1 LHHRACRGRTGVNH
15 APLVMAFGIACTAK
29 IQKPSMS
36 SADQG
41 GGQAALRNTTS
52 VNVFCVP
59 SVTVCS
65 SGGCDSALATFSA
78 ISNGARRYMAE
89 ADMIETEIKRLL
101 AEEVAAVE
109 APARSKKL
117 RDRAEECRALAQIVI
132 SAPNVAS
139 YLNLAQIYDGLAEQQ
154 EQLARDI
161 VKFNV
166 KTSG

>member
-1 LHHRACRGRTGVNH
+1 
-15 APLVMAFGIACTAK
+15 
-29 IQKPSMS
+29 
-36 SADQG
+36 
-41 GGQAALRNTTS
+41 
-52 VNVFCVP
+52 
-59 SVTVCS
+59 
-65 SGGCDSALATFSA
+65 
-78 ISNGARRYMAE
+78 MAE

-109 APARSKKL
+109 VPARSKKL
-117 RDRAEECRALAQIVI
+117 RDRAEECRALAQIVT
-132 SAPNVAS
+132 SAANVAS

>member
-1 LHHRACRGRTGVNH
+1 
-15 APLVMAFGIACTAK
+15 
-29 IQKPSMS
+29 
-36 SADQG
+36 
-41 GGQAALRNTTS
+41 
-52 VNVFCVP
+52 
-59 SVTVCS
+59 
-65 SGGCDSALATFSA
+65 
-78 ISNGARRYMAE
+78 MAE

-117 RDRAEECRALAQIVI
+117 RDRAEECRALAQIVT

-161 VKFNV
+161 VSS
-166 KTSG
+166 TSKRPVSGLGSRTTKHAECSSTEPGRREAAL